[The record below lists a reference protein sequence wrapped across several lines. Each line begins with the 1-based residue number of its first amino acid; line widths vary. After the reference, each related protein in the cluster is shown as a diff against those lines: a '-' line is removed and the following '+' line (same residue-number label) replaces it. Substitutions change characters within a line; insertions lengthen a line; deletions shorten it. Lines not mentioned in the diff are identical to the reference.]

1 MSSGRLTLAIEGI
14 QDQFLTG
21 NPEVSYFLKRFT
33 KQTVFAMETLNNVFD
48 NGSTWGDTLR
58 CTIPRK
64 GQLIKSIYFRA
75 KLPALTSNT
84 SNALG
89 QYIGYTDSVGA
100 VMIDYADLLIG
111 GQLIERINGEYISI
125 FNELFQSDS
134 QQTSIKWLT
143 GKTKKHDGLKLA
155 TSNTSAVASDIPYGV
170 YPREFLVP
178 LPFYFIY
185 SDPLAIPLVALTKQ
199 EVEVV
204 IKLRPIEQMMIGKT
218 EGTAPP
224 TNADDALIF
233 DPRPGLELVS
243 LPVEYVFLGNDEI
256 EKIQNTQ
263 KDYII
268 TQLQMQQTHVE
279 PNVSAAQ
286 LRLNFI
292 NPVKEM
298 FFIIQNT
305 IETGPNYNQWTQWKN
320 QQQTASPKF
329 TQVESMELTFN
340 NEVRI
345 SADVADSLFLNWI
358 QPLNNHTRS
367 GSTPTNHVIGPIY
380 NYSFSLDPENYLP
393 TGQVNMSRIINKN
406 LTMNLTPNTDSEGR
420 DIRVYAKSYN
430 VLRFANGL
438 AGLLFIE
445 NNHF

>member
-1 MSSGRLTLAIEGI
+1 MSTGRLTLAIQGI

-21 NPEVSYFLKRFT
+21 NPQVSYFLKRFT
-33 KQTVFAMETLNNVFD
+33 KQTVFAMETMNNVFD

-64 GQLIKSIYFRA
+64 GQLIKNIYFRA

-84 SNALG
+84 GTGIN

-100 VMIDYADLLIG
+100 VMIEYADLLIG
-111 GQLIERINGEYISI
+111 GQLIERINGEYITI

-134 QQTSIKWLT
+134 QQVSLNWLT
-143 GKTKKHDGLKLA
+143 GKTKTRNGLKLA
-155 TSNTSAVASDIPYGV
+155 TSNTSAVATNIPYGV
-170 YPREFLVP
+170 YPREFLVA

-185 SDPLAIPLVALTKQ
+185 SDPLAIPLVSLTKQ

-204 IKLRPIEQMMIGKT
+204 IKLRPIEQVIISKT
-218 EGTAPP
+218 GGTLPP
-224 TNADDALIF
+224 TNADDPLIL
-233 DPRPGLELVS
+233 DPRPGIELVS

-263 KDYII
+263 KDYVI
-268 TQLQMQQTHVE
+268 TQLQMQEMHVG
-279 PNVSAAQ
+279 PDVSEAQ
-286 LRLNFI
+286 MRLNFI

-298 FFIIQNT
+298 FFVIHNT
-305 IETGPNYNQWTQWKN
+305 FETGPTYNAWTRWRN
-320 QQQTASPKF
+320 QQQLVSPKF
-329 TQVESMELTFN
+329 SQINSIELTFN
-340 NEVRI
+340 SEVRL
-345 SADVADSLFLNWI
+345 SSEVADSLFLNWV

-367 GSTPTNHVIGPIY
+367 GSTPVNQDIGPIY
-380 NYSFSLDPENYLP
+380 NYSFALDPENYLP

-406 LTMNLTPNTDSEGR
+406 LTVNLTPNTNAKGR

-430 VLRFANGL
+430 VLRFANGV